1 MRNYI
6 LRKDTYETR
15 FLILILLNRNLKRK
29 GIGIS
34 IFVMIVA
41 VLAILMIFD
50 VISVDTLKESSAKL
64 AGAITVLIAASVA
77 VALIQEKRP

>member
-1 MRNYI
+1 MNKTLSRI
-6 LRKDTYETR
+6 AGS
-15 FLILILLNRNLKRK
+15 FLA
-29 GIGIS
+29 